1 MFPNPFARWR
11 TRDAEARVAEE
22 SVLEASMQALDRRGS
37 PPSMEKR
44 DKARQLRE
52 GANALLQAA
61 FAEVKNLARPRALP
75 PSGAARKPPKSDR

>member
-1 MFPNPFARWR
+1 MFTNFFARWR

-22 SVLEASMQALDRRGS
+22 SVLAASLRALDRRGS

-44 DKARQLRE
+44 HKARQLRE

-61 FAEVKNLARPRALP
+61 FAEVKNLGRAGP
-75 PSGAARKPPKSDR
+75 TSSAPEKKPPKSAT